1 MGLGKDHPTWKSSTG
16 KYWYIGGAFTNS
28 EAIIYCLGVPE
39 EVHGK
44 KKKLLAFLRERR
56 GSLCY
61 IPHLKSSNSKE
72 LVPSGNPLQL
82 WGSTKKECMDWVGWL
97 SFVPNCSHLAR
108 LFHKSETR
116 NEESVMVSVVAASVS
131 AFELFGGLGLY
142 LLTIY
147 LLKHLCYP
155 SFKVILRDLQSY
167 NVIQPWRFL
176 FRPTNFPHPLKR
188 PSHGSKECQLES

>member
-1 MGLGKDHPTWKSSTG
+1 MERKRN
-16 KYWYIGGAFTNS
+16 F
-28 EAIIYCLGVPE
+28 
-39 EVHGK
+39 
-44 KKKLLAFLRERR
+44 LAFLREGR
-56 GSLCY
+56 GSICY

-72 LVPSGNPLQL
+72 FVPSGNPLQL
-82 WGSTKKECMDWVGWL
+82 WEGTKKECIDWIRWL

-116 NEESVMVSVVAASVS
+116 NEESVTVSIVAVSVS

-142 LLTIY
+142 LLIIY
-147 LLKHLCYP
+147 VLKHLCYP
-155 SFKVILRDLQSY
+155 SSKVIIRGLKSY

-176 FRPTNFPHPLKR
+176 FRPTNIPHPLKR